1 MAEKTVMDEVNAAL
15 GEAFGEPE
23 TKEEVPNATTESE
36 GAEGASGD
44 SNESVADDESDGE
57 GTEGEEAE
65 GEEAEGEEKP
75 EGEVGPNGERERN
88 ADGTWKAAPKLDKDG
103 KPIAEPKKA
112 DPVND
117 PIPKDLKK
125 DTQDRIRTLIDTTK
139 NVTAERDEIKQNFD
153 YMVNGIQATGAS
165 PQQYGETLSWLALF
179 NSDDVNNKEKAL
191 ELVETVADRLAT
203 LLGKARTVGS
213 PLEAHADLKDAVTKG
228 QLTQKYAEEIARTRN
243 GHAFRSEIATN
254 AGREA
259 QQQQQ
264 AAEEERQGRAAL
276 TDLEKTLMET
286 DPDYARKKAI
296 LIPALRPIM
305 VTIPWSQK
313 KDKFL
318 QAYKAVVLPKPAAAR
333 SSIPA
338 NQPLRAGK
346 QPAGGQTK
354 QPSSMLEAISGA
366 LGSMGK

>member
-1 MAEKTVMDEVNAAL
+1 MADKTVMDEVNAAL
-15 GEAFGEPE
+15 GDALGGEETPELETPEPE
-23 TKEEVPNATTESE
+23 TPE
-36 GAEGASGD
+36 G
-44 SNESVADDESDGE
+44 DEL
-57 GTEGEEAE
+57 EGETPE
-65 GEEAEGEEKP
+65 GDEPEGDEPEGDEPEGDEKP

-88 ADGTWKAAPKLDKDG
+88 ADGTWKAKTEAKVDKDG
-103 KPIAEPKKA
+103 KPIVEPKKA

-125 DTQDRIRTLIDTTK
+125 DTQERIRTLIDTTK
-139 NVTAERDEIKQNFD
+139 TVTAERDQIKQNFD
-153 YMVNGIQATGAS
+153 FMVNGVQRTGAS

-179 NSDDVNNKEKAL
+179 NSGDPKQQEKAL
-191 ELVETVADRLAT
+191 ELVETVAERLAT
-203 LLGKARTVGS
+203 LLGKERTVGD
-213 PLEAHADLKDAVTKG
+213 PLGQHADLKEAVAKG
-228 QLTQKYAEEIARTRN
+228 QITAQYAKEIARTRN
-243 GHAFRSEIATN
+243 GQTFRTEIAAN
-254 AGREA
+254 ASQEQ

-276 TDLEKTLMET
+276 TELEATLSAS
-286 DPDYARKKAI
+286 DPDYAAKKAI
-296 LIPALRPIM
+296 LVPSLKPIM
-305 VTIPWSQK
+305 ATVRWSEK

-318 QAYKAVVLPKPAAAR
+318 AAYRALRLPNGTLVKPKVT
-333 SSIPA
+333 PA

>member
-15 GEAFGEPE
+15 GDSLSGEDPPEPVVTEEEIPEGDEPE
-23 TKEEVPNATTESE
+23 GEIPEGDESE
-36 GAEGASGD
+36 GE
-44 SNESVADDESDGE
+44 ES
-57 GTEGEEAE
+57 E

-88 ADGTWKAAPKLDKDG
+88 ADGTWKAKTEAKLDKDG
-103 KPIAEPKKA
+103 KPIVEPKKA

-125 DTQDRIRTLIDTTK
+125 DTQERIRTLIDTTK
-139 NVTAERDEIKQNFD
+139 TVTAERDTIKQNFD
-153 YMVNGIQATGAS
+153 YMVNGIQQTGAS

-179 NSDDVNNKEKAL
+179 NSGDPKQQEKAL
-191 ELVETVADRLAT
+191 ELVETVAERLAT
-203 LLGKARTVGS
+203 LLGRERTVGD
-213 PLEAHADLKDAVTKG
+213 PLGQHADLKEAVAKG
-228 QLTQKYAEEIARTRN
+228 QITAQYAKEIARTRN
-243 GHAFRSEIATN
+243 GQAFRTEIATN
-254 AGREA
+254 ASQEQ

-276 TDLEKTLMET
+276 TELERTLIAS
-286 DPDYARKKAI
+286 DPDYAAKKAI
-296 LIPALRPIM
+296 LVPALKPLM
-305 VTIPWSQK
+305 VSIPWSQR
-313 KDKFL
+313 KDRFL
-318 QAYKAVVLPKPAAAR
+318 EAYKNIRIPKPTVNGAVKT
-333 SSIPA
+333 PA